1 MGVVTVW
8 SDVGCPWASLAL
20 HTLHAGARERGVDLR
35 IDHRAFPLELLNS
48 EPTPKPTHDAEV
60 AAITSVVPT
69 VGWSEWAAPDSTYPV
84 TTLPAMEAV
93 QAAKAQGLE
102 ASDEL
107 DTALRRAY
115 FAEHRCISIHPVIEE
130 VARSCPGV
138 DADALMAA
146 LRQGAGRER
155 VYADLD
161 EASTGKVEG
170 SPHVWTEAGPFAANP
185 GVDDVKRFRSYDA
198 SWVEELLAGAG

>member
-1 MGVVTVW
+1 MGLITVW

-20 HTLHAGARERGVDLR
+20 HTLHEGARERGVDLR
-35 IDHRAFPLELLNS
+35 IDHRAFPLELLNG

-93 QAAKAQGLE
+93 QAAKAQGL
-102 ASDEL
+102 AAADEL
-107 DTALRRAY
+107 DAALRRAC
-115 FAEHRCISIHPVIEE
+115 FVEHRCISIHPVIEE

-138 DADALMAA
+138 DADALMGA
-146 LRQGAGRER
+146 LRHGAGRER

-161 EASTGKVEG
+161 EARSGEVQG
-170 SPHVWTEAGPFAANP
+170 SPHLWTEAGPFAVNP
-185 GVDDVKRFRSYDA
+185 GVDDAQHLRRYDA
-198 SWVEELLAGAG
+198 SWVEELHARA